1 MSETRK
7 AIYLDLCASFFFSLM
22 GFLSQSVARI
32 PVFQKTLV
40 RSIVTFTILAVSAT
54 VRKEKVVIEKR
65 NLPLY
70 LTRSIFGIVGII
82 GYLYSADHLVF
93 SDASMIQKLAP
104 FFSITI
110 SLFLLKEKAS
120 ANQWALV
127 AIAMT
132 GLVFVVKPAGALGVG
147 IAEIVAVIGAVGS
160 GAAYVLVRKLG
171 INGASPT
178 SIVLFFSGFT
188 VIACIPII
196 ISSYVRMTA
205 AELILLIGMG
215 VCGGTA
221 QILITIAYGKASAKE
236 ISIVEY
242 SEIVFA
248 ALLGFIFDHELAD
261 KTSMIGY
268 LIIFAAALLR
278 IKTS

>member
-7 AIYLDLCASFFFSLM
+7 AIYLDLCASFFFCLM

-221 QILITIAYGKASAKE
+221 QILITIAYGKAPAKE

>member
-1 MSETRK
+1 MSETKK

>member
-1 MSETRK
+1 
-7 AIYLDLCASFFFSLM
+7 
-22 GFLSQSVARI
+22 
-32 PVFQKTLV
+32 
-40 RSIVTFTILAVSAT
+40 
-54 VRKEKVVIEKR
+54 
-65 NLPLY
+65 
-70 LTRSIFGIVGII
+70 
-82 GYLYSADHLVF
+82 
-93 SDASMIQKLAP
+93 
-104 FFSITI
+104 
-110 SLFLLKEKAS
+110 
-120 ANQWALV
+120 
-127 AIAMT
+127 MT

-147 IAEIVAVIGAVGS
+147 IAETVAVIGAVGS

-221 QILITIAYGKASAKE
+221 QILITIAYGKAPAKE

>member
-147 IAEIVAVIGAVGS
+147 IAEIVVVIGAVGS

-221 QILITIAYGKASAKE
+221 QILITIAYGKAPAKE

>member
-127 AIAMT
+127 AIDMT

-147 IAEIVAVIGAVGS
+147 IAEIVVVIGAVGS

-221 QILITIAYGKASAKE
+221 QILITIAYGKAPAKE

>member
-7 AIYLDLCASFFFSLM
+7 AIYLDLCASFFFCLM

-40 RSIVTFTILAVSAT
+40 RSVVTFTILAVSAT

-221 QILITIAYGKASAKE
+221 QILITIAYGKAPAKE

>member
-221 QILITIAYGKASAKE
+221 QILITIAYGKAPAKE

-268 LIIFAAALLR
+268 LIIFTAALLR

>member
-7 AIYLDLCASFFFSLM
+7 AIYLDLCASFFFCLM

-82 GYLYSADHLVF
+82 CYLYSADHLVF

-132 GLVFVVKPAGALGVG
+132 GLVFVVKPSGALGVG
-147 IAEIVAVIGAVGS
+147 IAETVAVIGAVGS

-221 QILITIAYGKASAKE
+221 QILITIAYGKAPAKE

>member
-110 SLFLLKEKAS
+110 SVFLLKEKAS

-147 IAEIVAVIGAVGS
+147 IAETVAVIGAVGS

-221 QILITIAYGKASAKE
+221 QILITIAYGKAPAKE